1 MTRPL
6 LMDVAAGFSWQ
17 SQFLLHGRYCPTRQ
31 FKQLTIPMPS
41 TMNEPVAPTNLARK
55 HKTPTGDKCQFLLA
69 KEQYKL
75 KTVFSNYLSLG
86 QFELARG
93 IFQHLKRY
101 NGSEN
106 LLDTLVILGPPKEWL
121 YSISVPSSAHLAWLC
136 CSLREE
142 LYGSERNVR
151 AVHSNEGA
159 APNIAGPIPRW
170 IIKQHELD
178 ILLTT
183 ALLDGAALQWQSLS
197 PNTVNLNVKTNN
209 YCLELEINVWFM
221 KDSYVFVRQL
231 TKHSRTYMNSENIY
245 GHTHVWYKFHEMCC
259 ADASIWNIL
268 VSGSLQRGH
277 WLML

>member
-1 MTRPL
+1 ML
-6 LMDVAAGFSWQ
+6 
-17 SQFLLHGRYCPTRQ
+17 
-31 FKQLTIPMPS
+31 
-41 TMNEPVAPTNLARK
+41 
-55 HKTPTGDKCQFLLA
+55 LLA

-101 NGSEN
+101 KDSEN

-142 LYGSERNVR
+142 LYGSENNVR
-151 AVHSNEGA
+151 AAHSNEGA

-197 PNTVNLNVKTNN
+197 PNTVSTVRRVFFKSLSRNIELDRIFAGNNVAEKGH
-209 YCLELEINVWFM
+209 L
-221 KDSYVFVRQL
+221 RA
-231 TKHSRTYMNSENIY
+231 TKHIFECATTVTNRLVALQFLPVPGFLPPIGSYLPEENIRMDS
-245 GHTHVWYKFHEMCC
+245 KIE
-259 ADASIWNIL
+259 IL
-268 VSGSLQRGH
+268 SPSVLH
-277 WLML
+277 HFKH